1 MRAWFLAA
9 LLFKWVYARLPVI
22 KGFRAY
28 DYTNREPQS
37 CDGRTET
44 QGKTLY

>member
-9 LLFKWVYARLPVI
+9 LLFNWVYNKLPVI
-22 KGFRAY
+22 KGFRPY